1 MKLSIG
7 LVAVVTAVP
16 DDFEQPEACLDLGE
30 EFVNCWQPHSDLGWC
45 DKNLT
50 DYTQTGECGFQYKG
64 DSMTNATCKG
74 FNSNIDGFTFD
85 WGNAAFVAKGDQ
97 YGDVA
102 DNGDVVGLDFSGDV
116 NIVGKWNVEFNECPE
131 YKDELANYVA
141 ALNDANE
148 NNTTK
153 PAPFTWEEP
162 ANYCYFPNKELVDSV
177 EQYFTPPTCNYNA
190 GGYYNQ
196 YAIMITNQHA
206 GDANNNYAIANY
218 GGKGSSF
225 SVNFPGKSCVDY
237 GFTLHD
243 NNQADLQVLNAETDC
258 TLFITVEKG
267 QAQLLYFQGSLD
279 EGVVDF
285 FDGVTIQSA

>member
-16 DDFEQPEACLDLGE
+16 DDFEQPAACADLGE
-30 EFVNCWQPHSDLGWC
+30 DFVNCWQPHSDLGWC
-45 DKNLT
+45 DNMNLT

-64 DSMTNATCKG
+64 GSMTNATCTG
-74 FNSNIDGFTFD
+74 FSANIDGFTFD
-85 WGNAAFVAKGDQ
+85 WGNAAFVAKVQTD
-97 YGDVA
+97 DV
-102 DNGDVVGLDFSGDV
+102 DVNDVVGLDFSGDV
-116 NIVGKWNVEFNECPE
+116 NIVGKWNVEFDECPE
-131 YKDELANYVA
+131 YNQARSDYVK
-141 ALNDANE
+141 ALNEANE

-162 ANYCYFPNKELVDSV
+162 ADDCFFDNNALENV
-177 EQYFTPPTCNYNA
+177 FTPPTCEYNA
-190 GGYYNQ
+190 DGYYSE

-225 SVNFPGKSCVDY
+225 TVNFPGKSCVDY

-243 NNQADLQVLNAETDC
+243 ENQADLQVLNAENDC

-285 FDGVTIQSA
+285 FNGVTIQNA